1 MNEAI
6 FNHEPYRIKEVES
19 NDYGFE
25 DDGGM
30 YHMVTVETEFVDA
43 WGRDIT
49 LIAFPEPPLEQFR
62 VTGLKVYDFGGNTTI
77 WQIGPPADC
86 PTG

>member
-49 LIAFPEPPLEQFR
+49 LIAFLEEHHGKMWPSLITIGYR
-62 VTGLKVYDFGGNTTI
+62 SSVWYD
-77 WQIGPPADC
+77 
-86 PTG
+86 